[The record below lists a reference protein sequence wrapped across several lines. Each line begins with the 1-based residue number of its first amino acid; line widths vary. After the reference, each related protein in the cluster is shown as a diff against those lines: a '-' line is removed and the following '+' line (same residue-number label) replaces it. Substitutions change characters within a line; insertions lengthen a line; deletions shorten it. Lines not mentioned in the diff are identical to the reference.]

1 MLVEENDSHRLI
13 VIINEKKKKKK
24 TTTEN
29 YTLRFCI
36 KLNAKGT
43 PHQICERR
51 RKIGSDWGEQES

>member
-24 TTTEN
+24 TTNEK

-51 RKIGSDWGEQES
+51 RKIGSD